1 MAPPS
6 LGRGFPKIVPRS
18 DHWEKTV
25 DEALIWTFMVI
36 IDTVFSLA
44 CNWQIDNQPNRLLH
58 LPILIMVLMIV
69 VRSTYSPESFVL
81 ISYLLSYWE
90 KWNINWLI
98 KLYTLC
104 TILCLNIALI
114 TTSSVDR
121 SLRCYRVL
129 HTSSL
134 CNFDQDW
141 RRHLVV
147 LESQGCFCFD
157 NGNVRRMGMSQV
169 CVPLRLCRW
178 LRMSLWR
185 VNSEGTDAHKLPL
198 KGTYLIKRFLHNVS

>member
-1 MAPPS
+1 
-6 LGRGFPKIVPRS
+6 
-18 DHWEKTV
+18 
-25 DEALIWTFMVI
+25 
-36 IDTVFSLA
+36 
-44 CNWQIDNQPNRLLH
+44 
-58 LPILIMVLMIV
+58 MVLMIV

-104 TILCLNIALI
+104 TILCLNIAQLHQSI
-114 TTSSVDR
+114 DR
-121 SLRCYRVL
+121 YVATEFCIRVVFATDRL
-129 HTSSL
+129 
-134 CNFDQDW
+134 DQDW

-157 NGNVRRMGMSQV
+157 NGNVRRMEMSQV
-169 CVPLRLCRW
+169 CVSLRFCRW

-198 KGTYLIKRFLHNVS
+198 MGTYLIKRFLHNVS